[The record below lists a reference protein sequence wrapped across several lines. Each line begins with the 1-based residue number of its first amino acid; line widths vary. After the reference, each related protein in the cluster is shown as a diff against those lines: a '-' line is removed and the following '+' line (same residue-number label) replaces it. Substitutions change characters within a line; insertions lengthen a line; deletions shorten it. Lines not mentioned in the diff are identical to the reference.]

1 MEKKTSSRRAQSVDS
16 KAGVVVSK
24 ADVKRFDK
32 AAKTFTGKATVSQK
46 AARKT
51 LVGLGIN
58 TKTGKLTKR
67 YR

>member
-1 MEKKTSSRRAQSVDS
+1 VDKKLSAKKLQSSEAKPTLHR
-16 KAGVVVSK
+16 K

-32 AAKTFTGKATVSQK
+32 AAKTFTGRATVSQN

-51 LVGLGIN
+51 LVALGIN